1 VTALTGKFVRFPFA
15 LLALGLVSFTSGAA
29 DSPDASLDIIQYKS
43 PPKWV
48 ATDPPNYVAR
58 YYTAPDSNAQRQAYI
73 VIVLAPPKG
82 RLDLRADFEAMAQQM
97 TQGGRVVEAG
107 ELSASKTRQG
117 FDALAQTRIVDA
129 PDGRR
134 LRLRLVSA
142 NVQGR
147 LASFGLTSSDGDLYE
162 RHQKEMDDLLASVS
176 FNVAAVVA
184 AGAPPAQAGPQAVAQ
199 AKAEYDALER
209 QKQDLLKKLTEIDA
223 RQRQLAPVI
232 GLSAPAA
239 ASGLSGLAAGVG
251 AAAAPAGSAPSAG
264 VPRPKDEQL
273 LSQARE
279 GFEKVLE
286 KRRKPHTILGDILT
300 LEGKPIPDVVSYE
313 LYVGGTT
320 VAAERTHFNLD
331 VDKNGHFEQQV
342 PDGLY
347 RIQIVCMVTLGGH
360 QVPVD
365 LIALDGKPNVDQS
378 STPGI
383 VKDFRLVLTGLKP
396 GEDPKSAVA
405 YFGGALTV
413 NDGSPDTISN
423 NLARRHPGTRLRL
436 TLAPSGALA
445 DGSAAQTLT
454 FDVDPRE
461 AMFGA
466 ARVRGVPM
474 GVYRLGAS
482 LVAPSGATV
491 PLRCARKS
499 GDEYSADVEIFW
511 ERTAGGT
518 DLRED
523 VRIFV
528 KE

>member
-1 VTALTGKFVRFPFA
+1 MTAALTGKFVRSLCA
-15 LLALGLVSFTSGAA
+15 ILALASIAVSRCGAA
-29 DSPDASLDIIQYKS
+29 DAPDAALDIIQYKS

-48 ATDPPNYVAR
+48 PTDPPNYVAR
-58 YYTAPDSNAQRQAYI
+58 YYTAPDSDALRQAYI
-73 VIVLAPPKG
+73 VIVLAPPKD
-82 RLDLRADFEAMAQQM
+82 RLDLRAEFEAMAQQM
-97 TQGGRVVEAG
+97 TQAGRVVESG

-147 LASFGLTSSDGDLYE
+147 LASFGLTSADGELYE

-176 FNVAAVVA
+176 FNVAVAA
-184 AGAPPAQAGPQAVAQ
+184 AGAPAVAQ
-199 AKAEYDALER
+199 ARAEYDALER
-209 QKQDLLKKLTEIDA
+209 QKQDLLKKLAEIDA

-232 GLSAPAA
+232 GMTPPAA
-239 ASGLSGLAAGVG
+239 ASGLAGLAAGVG
-251 AAAAPAGSAPSAG
+251 AAAVPANAPSTG
-264 VPRPKDEQL
+264 VARAKDEQL
-273 LSQARE
+273 LTQASER
-279 GFEKVLE
+279 FEKE
-286 KRRKPHTILGDILT
+286 IDKRRKPHTILGDILT
-300 LEGKPIPDVVSYE
+300 LDGKPIPNVASYE
-313 LYVGGTT
+313 LYVRGTT

-383 VKDFRLVLTGLKP
+383 VKDYRLVLTGLKP
-396 GEDPKSAVA
+396 GEDPKSAIA
-405 YFGGALTV
+405 YFGGAINL
-413 NDGSPDTISN
+413 NDGSPDTITS
-423 NLARRHPGTRLRL
+423 NLAGRHPGATLRL
-436 TLAPSGALA
+436 TLTPSGALA
-445 DGSAAQTLT
+445 DGSAAQPLT
-454 FDVDPRE
+454 FDVDPRQTR
-461 AMFGA
+461 FGE

-474 GVYRLGAS
+474 GVYRVSAAIVSPNGAS
-482 LVAPSGATV
+482 V
-491 PLRCARKS
+491 PLRCAR
-499 GDEYSADVEIFW
+499 GSANEFASDVEIFW

-523 VRIFV
+523 VRIFL